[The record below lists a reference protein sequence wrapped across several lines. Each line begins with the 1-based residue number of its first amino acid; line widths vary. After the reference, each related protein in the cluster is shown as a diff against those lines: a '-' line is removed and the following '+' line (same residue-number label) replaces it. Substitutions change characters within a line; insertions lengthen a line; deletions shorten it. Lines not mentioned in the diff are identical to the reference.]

1 MPVCTVLTPNHCF
14 GSPKPKKKQCVVSG
28 RRLCFSFRI
37 YIYIYIVVDL
47 PSRPVP
53 CILAEH
59 ERMNMHFNINQALP
73 KKRQHPPQAVPD
85 PVSLNTVQNLIKKI
99 VIQIQTQTCVNK
111 KSKIRACKV
120 PSKPTKPRLAAKVAT
135 SEKPAT
141 KIGRFGWISWI
152 CHVCPFDLKYFFA
165 NLCIIIMQIIYYIY
179 ICLLT
184 PEIVFLCEV
193 F

>member
-14 GSPKPKKKQCVVSG
+14 GSPKPKKKTV
-28 RRLCFSFRI
+28 RRFRPSPRFSFR
-37 YIYIYIVVDL
+37 IYIVVDL

-73 KKRQHPPQAVPD
+73 KKRQHPPQAVPG
-85 PVSLNTVQNLIKKI
+85 PISLNMFSKCLIKKI

-111 KSKIRACKV
+111 KSKIHACKV
-120 PSKPTKPRLAAKVAT
+120 PNFISILNRESKPTNPTRLAAKVAT

-141 KIGRFGWISWI
+141 KIGRFGWIFS
-152 CHVCPFDLKYFFA
+152 VLS
-165 NLCIIIMQIIYYIY
+165 
-179 ICLLT
+179 CLPL
-184 PEIVFLCEV
+184 
-193 F
+193 